1 MELDWLFFRSVNSVT
16 PLDVLFIYTS
26 MQVESQ
32 RAFVF
37 VKNGQGSKY
46 IIQAFSNLYD
56 LHDRE
61 GSQVSRPIRALIV
74 LVCARTLA

>member
-1 MELDWLFFRSVNSVT
+1 MHL
-16 PLDVLFIYTS
+16 PLQSRLKAFGGSI
-26 MQVESQ
+26 ESQ
-32 RAFVF
+32 RAFVL

-61 GSQVSRPIRALIV
+61 GSHVSRPFRALIV